1 MKELID
7 ALVKAQSEMTHGLAT
22 GTNPHFKSEYAPLD
36 EVIKAVKEPL
46 NKNGIFFLQ
55 KVYLADN
62 GQCVET
68 EFHGHGAVVK
78 GGKVYVIADKR
89 TPQGYGSALTYAKRY
104 SLQTACGLPTGDDDD
119 GNVAE
124 EEWNITEAK
133 KQTAK
138 KDTVVEEIDMEV
150 AETKVES
157 DNTVEYTNEELVAWK
172 DETVEWLDQAKTD
185 DELVQFYKDNK
196 GKFDGLKKYHNGMHE
211 DLLNNLKKRKETLLG
226 EQKQK
231 ESDDKKGDK
240 DNG

>member
-1 MKELID
+1 
-7 ALVKAQSEMTHGLAT
+7 MTHGLAT

-78 GGKVYVIADKR
+78 GGKVYVVADKR

-119 GNVAE
+119 GNEAE
-124 EEWNITEAK
+124 KETV
-133 KQTAK
+133 K

>member
-68 EFHGHGAVVK
+68 EFHGHNAVVK
-78 GGKVYVIADKR
+78 GGKVYVVADKR

-119 GNVAE
+119 GNEAE
-124 EEWNITEAK
+124 KETV
-133 KQTAK
+133 K
-138 KDTVVEEIDMEV
+138 KDTVIEEIDMEV
-150 AETKVES
+150 EESKVES

>member
-1 MKELID
+1 
-7 ALVKAQSEMTHGLAT
+7 MTHGLAT
-22 GTNPHFKSEYAPLD
+22 GTNPHYKSEYAPLD

-55 KVYLADN
+55 KVYLAEN

-78 GGKVYVIADKR
+78 GGKVYVVADKR

-119 GNVAE
+119 GNEAE
-124 EEWNITEAK
+124 KETV
-133 KQTAK
+133 K
-138 KDTVVEEIDMEV
+138 KDTVIEEIDMEV
-150 AETKVES
+150 EESKVES
-157 DNTVEYTNEELVAWK
+157 DNTVEYTNEELVIWK
-172 DETVEWLDQAKTD
+172 DETVGWLSQAKTD
-185 DELVQFYKDNK
+185 DELVKFYKDNK

>member
-1 MKELID
+1 
-7 ALVKAQSEMTHGLAT
+7 MTHGIAT
-22 GTNPHFKSEYAPLD
+22 GTNPHYKSEYAPLD

-78 GGKVYVIADKR
+78 GGKVYVVADKR

-119 GNVAE
+119 GNEAE
-124 EEWNITEAK
+124 KETV
-133 KQTAK
+133 K
-138 KDTVVEEIDMEV
+138 KDTVIEEIDMEV
-150 AETKVES
+150 EESKVES

>member
-7 ALVKAQSEMTHGLAT
+7 ALVKAQSEMTHGIAT
-22 GTNPHFKSEYAPLD
+22 GTNPHYKSEYAPLD

-55 KVYLADN
+55 KVYLAEN

-78 GGKVYVIADKR
+78 GGKVYVVADKR

-119 GNVAE
+119 GNEAE
-124 EEWNITEAK
+124 KETV
-133 KQTAK
+133 K
-138 KDTVVEEIDMEV
+138 KDTVIEEIDMEV
-150 AETKVES
+150 EESKVES

>member
-78 GGKVYVIADKR
+78 GGKVYVVADKK
-89 TPQGYGSALTYAKRY
+89 TPQGYGSSLTYAKRY

-119 GNVAE
+119 GNEAE
-124 EEWNITEAK
+124 KETV
-133 KQTAK
+133 K

>member
-1 MKELID
+1 
-7 ALVKAQSEMTHGLAT
+7 MTHGLAT

-55 KVYLADN
+55 KVYLAEN

-78 GGKVYVIADKR
+78 GGKVYVVADKR

-119 GNVAE
+119 GNEAE
-124 EEWNITEAK
+124 KETV
-133 KQTAK
+133 K
-138 KDTVVEEIDMEV
+138 KDTVIEEIDMEV
-150 AETKVES
+150 EESKVES

>member
-1 MKELID
+1 
-7 ALVKAQSEMTHGLAT
+7 MTHGLAT
-22 GTNPHFKSEYAPLD
+22 GTNPHYKSEYAPLD

-55 KVYLADN
+55 KVYLAEN

-68 EFHGHGAVVK
+68 EFHGHNAVVK
-78 GGKVYVIADKR
+78 GGKVYVVADKR

-124 EEWNITEAK
+124 KE
-133 KQTAK
+133 TAK
-138 KDTVVEEIDMEV
+138 KDTVIEEIDMEV
-150 AETKVES
+150 EESKVES
-157 DNTVEYTNEELVAWK
+157 DNTVEYTNEELVIWK
-172 DETVEWLDQAKTD
+172 DETVGWLSQAKTD
-185 DELVQFYKDNK
+185 DELVKFYKDNK

>member
-1 MKELID
+1 VKELID

-55 KVYLADN
+55 KVYLAEN

-78 GGKVYVIADKR
+78 GGKVYVVADKK
-89 TPQGYGSALTYAKRY
+89 TPQGYGSSLTYAKRY

-119 GNVAE
+119 GNEAE
-124 EEWNITEAK
+124 KETV
-133 KQTAK
+133 K
-138 KDTVVEEIDMEV
+138 KDTVIEEIDMEV

>member
-78 GGKVYVIADKR
+78 GGKVYVVADKR

-119 GNVAE
+119 GNEAE
-124 EEWNITEAK
+124 KETV
-133 KQTAK
+133 K

>member
-55 KVYLADN
+55 KVYLAEN

-78 GGKVYVIADKR
+78 GGKVYVVADKR

-119 GNVAE
+119 GNEAE
-124 EEWNITEAK
+124 KETV
-133 KQTAK
+133 K
-138 KDTVVEEIDMEV
+138 KDTVIEEIDMEV
-150 AETKVES
+150 EESKVES

>member
-1 MKELID
+1 
-7 ALVKAQSEMTHGLAT
+7 MTHGIAT
-22 GTNPHFKSEYAPLD
+22 GTNPHYKSEYAPLD

-78 GGKVYVIADKR
+78 GGKVYVVADKR

-119 GNVAE
+119 GNEAE
-124 EEWNITEAK
+124 KETV
-133 KQTAK
+133 K
-138 KDTVVEEIDMEV
+138 KDTVIEEIDMEV
-150 AETKVES
+150 EESKVES

-172 DETVEWLDQAKTD
+172 DETVEWL
-185 DELVQFYKDNK
+185 
-196 GKFDGLKKYHNGMHE
+196 
-211 DLLNNLKKRKETLLG
+211 
-226 EQKQK
+226 
-231 ESDDKKGDK
+231 
-240 DNG
+240 

>member
-1 MKELID
+1 
-7 ALVKAQSEMTHGLAT
+7 MTHGLAT

-55 KVYLADN
+55 KVYLAEN

-78 GGKVYVIADKR
+78 GGKVYVVADKK
-89 TPQGYGSALTYAKRY
+89 TPQGYGSSLTYAKRY

-119 GNVAE
+119 GNEAE
-124 EEWNITEAK
+124 KETV
-133 KQTAK
+133 K

>member
-1 MKELID
+1 MEELID

-55 KVYLADN
+55 KVYLAEN

-78 GGKVYVIADKR
+78 GGKVYVVADKR

-119 GNVAE
+119 GNEAE
-124 EEWNITEAK
+124 KETV
-133 KQTAK
+133 K
-138 KDTVVEEIDMEV
+138 KDTVIEEIDMEV
-150 AETKVES
+150 EESKVES

>member
-22 GTNPHFKSEYAPLD
+22 GTNPHYKSEYAPLD

-55 KVYLADN
+55 KVYLAEN

-78 GGKVYVIADKR
+78 GGKVYVVADKR

-119 GNVAE
+119 GNEAE
-124 EEWNITEAK
+124 KETV
-133 KQTAK
+133 K
-138 KDTVVEEIDMEV
+138 KDTVIEEIDMEV
-150 AETKVES
+150 EESKVES